1 MIPKD
6 IMAKQ
11 HILSAPAGIDTNG
24 VPEIRVLGHE
34 RSELREESS
43 RAKRRAPCLTSF
55 RQGLLPPFIG

>member
-11 HILSAPAGIDTNG
+11 HILSALAGIDTSG
-24 VPEIRVLGHE
+24 VPEIRILGQG

-43 RAKRRAPCLTSF
+43 RAK
-55 RQGLLPPFIG
+55 GEHHV